1 MVRHLVVVSLILSV
15 AMMAGCGKEETT
27 DIDTE
32 EGAKAAEKE
41 ATALKAEIEQL
52 IKDGKLA
59 DAEKKLMLL
68 ESKEGLPDSWHDTC
82 KALKT
87 MIDAAKAGGGI
98 TLPKFAG

>member
-15 AMMAGCGKEETT
+15 AMVAGCGKEESAE
-27 DIDTE
+27 IDTE
-32 EGAKAAEKE
+32 EAAKAAEKE

-59 DAEKKLMLL
+59 EAEKKLMLL
-68 ESKEGLPDSWHDTC
+68 ESKEGLPDSWKDTC
-82 KALKT
+82 KALKA

-98 TLPKFAG
+98 TLPKIGG